1 MSNNEIVP
9 GFDDEKDDSLKI
21 RLQKI
26 EDTEGCLV
34 LYLTGYIDTYNS
46 NYFQKRVA
54 KAIEAGFIKLIFHC
68 SGLNYVSSTGIGSF
82 TAFLKAVKPRGGDLV
97 LLEIQPKV
105 YEVFQLLGFSQFF
118 NIKENLDEAV
128 SFFAARGRGGQGR
141 PVPQD
146 LQVPHLQQE
155 AEGLQ
160 GRAASA
166 APSARPSSPSTTPA
180 RCSSAEEAS
189 HDLAREKLES
199 YLVKLVPDLPGGG
212 PGTWVVQGRGEGPG
226 EPPRPCSPS
235 PW

>member
-26 EDTEGCLV
+26 EDTAGCLV

-54 KAIEAGFIKLIFHC
+54 KAIEANFIKLIFHC
-68 SGLNYVSSTGIGSF
+68 AGLNYVSSTGIGSF

-118 NIKENLDEAV
+118 NIRQSLDEAV
-128 SFFAARGRGGQGR
+128 SFFATRSGEGTGNVFPKTFTCPICSRRLKAPRAGRF
-141 PVPQD
+141 
-146 LQVPHLQQE
+146 
-155 AEGLQ
+155 
-160 GRAASA
+160 
-166 APSARPSSPSTTPA
+166 
-180 RCSSAEEAS
+180 RCSECKTILALAETGAVA
-189 HDLAREKLES
+189 L
-199 YLVKLVPDLPGGG
+199 G
-212 PGTWVVQGRGEGPG
+212 
-226 EPPRPCSPS
+226 
-235 PW
+235 